1 MGENEM
7 RAQSEES
14 KLINKLQDQW
24 CKDNGYPIRKFKR
37 KNRTINNRKNY
48 KLGPSNPFGV

>member
-7 RAQSEES
+7 RAPSEES

-48 KLGPSNPFGV
+48 KLGPSDPFGV